1 MKEKIIKSYVKQ
13 LTKDDIIKFAK
24 KNDIILTND
33 ELNLIYQA
41 IKNDYDNILANP
53 ELALKNAQKKLNP
66 NTYNKIYE
74 LYTIYYPKLYH

>member
-41 IKNDYDNILANP
+41 IKNDYDSILANP
-53 ELALKNAQKKLNP
+53 ELALKNAKDKLNS

>member
-53 ELALKNAQKKLNP
+53 ELALKNVKDKLNS

>member
-1 MKEKIIKSYVKQ
+1 MKEKIIKSYVKK

-24 KNDIILTND
+24 KNDIILTNG
-33 ELNLIYQA
+33 ELNLIYQS
-41 IKNDYDNILANP
+41 IKNNCDNILSNP
-53 ELALKNAQKKLNP
+53 ELTLKEAQKKLNP

>member
-24 KNDIILTND
+24 KNGIILTND
-33 ELNLIYQA
+33 ELNLIYQT
-41 IKNDYDNILANP
+41 IKNDYDSILTNP

>member
-53 ELALKNAQKKLNP
+53 ELALKNAKNKLNS